1 MDAADKTDLNEEK
14 MENGPMSVTNRAL
27 RTFEDQAVIKVCGIG
42 GGGGNA
48 VDRMIHEGL
57 QEAEF
62 ITINTDAQALKKSPA
77 SVRLQIGAD
86 ITGGLG
92 SGADPEIGRQSAL
105 EDKDR
110 IAEVLKGA
118 DMVFLTAGLGGGTGT
133 GAAPIIAELA
143 RESGALTV
151 AIVTLPFYFE
161 GPKRKNNA
169 YAGLAALEEHVD
181 TLIVVPNDRVIQFS
195 PEDMSVAE
203 AFRQADEV
211 LHNGVQS
218 ITELIRL
225 PGNINADF
233 ADVRTIMRARG
244 RALIGIGVAKRDE
257 TEASTDGATVDSGQ
271 SRGPDRAIVAAKEAI
286 ICPLLEQSDITGAME
301 VLVNIIGGKDMGIH
315 EVDKAVS
322 TVRNAAHPRA
332 NVIWGAVVGEE
343 ERPELRVTVIA
354 AGFVEP
360 EEVPVQEEDSE
371 TAAPPSPAAPEPA
384 PSTEAEKTETPQ
396 EPPIPVDDVPDDE
409 EPKQPER
416 AAASAEGDSSSST
429 QPERVA
435 AHAEAGT
442 SSSTQAEEKEPEVDT
457 SIPAYLRRRQN
468 QAPKEVAVPPSER
481 GRTQEAAE
489 QQRTRERRQEE
500 AAEHSQDRSQQ
511 REPKASSPAPPQ
523 QQEIVEHPPTRGR
536 GEEPVEHSR
545 TEASNEE
552 AAETAG
558 REPKTGR
565 KPKRKMPGFMANR
578 GKPQQDEA

>member
-1 MDAADKTDLNEEK
+1 MDAANKTDLNEEK

-48 VDRMIHEGL
+48 VDRMIQEGL

-105 EDKDR
+105 EDKER

-244 RALIGIGVAKRDE
+244 RALIGIGVAQRGQ
-257 TEASTDGATVDSGQ
+257 TEANDDGAMAESGQ
-271 SRGPDRAIVAAKEAI
+271 GQGPDRAIVAAKKAI

-322 TVRNAAHPRA
+322 TVRNAAHPEA

-360 EEVPVQEEDSE
+360 EEVPEQEESTE
-371 TAAPPSPAAPEPA
+371 TAAPPTPAAPEPV
-384 PSTEAEKTETPQ
+384 SSTDTENTEAPQ
-396 EPPIPVDDVPDDE
+396 EPPFPLDDVPAEE
-409 EPKQPER
+409 EPAQPDR
-416 AAASAEGDSSSST
+416 VAVNAEAGSSSS
-429 QPERVA
+429 
-435 AHAEAGT
+435 
-442 SSSTQAEEKEPEVDT
+442 SQAEEVEPEVDT

-468 QAPKEVAVPPSER
+468 QAPKEVAVPPSDR
-481 GRTQEAAE
+481 GRKQEAAE
-489 QQRTRERRQEE
+489 QP
-500 AAEHSQDRSQQ
+500 QDRGQR
-511 REPKASSPAPPQ
+511 REPKASSPNPPQ
-523 QQEIVEHPPTRGR
+523 QQEMVEHPPPRGQR
-536 GEEPVEHSR
+536 EEAAEHSR
-545 TEASNEE
+545 NQASNEE
-552 AAETAG
+552 AAETRG
-558 REPKTGR
+558 REPQAGGKT
-565 KPKRKMPGFMANR
+565 KRKMPGFLANR
-578 GKPQQDEA
+578 GKPRQDEE

>member
-1 MDAADKTDLNEEK
+1 MDAVDKTGTHSEK
-14 MENGPMSVTNRAL
+14 MENGPMSDTDRDL

-105 EDKDR
+105 EDKER

-133 GAAPIIAELA
+133 GAAPVIAELA

-161 GPKRKNNA
+161 GPKRKSNA

-195 PEDMSVAE
+195 SEDMTVAE

-211 LHNGVQS
+211 LHDGVQS
-218 ITELIRL
+218 ITELIQL

-244 RALIGIGVAKRDE
+244 RALIGIGVANYDE
-257 TEASTDGATVDSGQ
+257 TEASDDGHRGQ
-271 SRGPDRAIVAAKEAI
+271 HGRGKGADRAVTAAREAI
-286 ICPLLEQSDITGAME
+286 VCPLLEQSDITGAME
-301 VLVNIIGGKDMGIH
+301 VLVNIIGGRDMKIH

-322 TVRNAAHPRA
+322 TVRNAAHPEA
-332 NVIWGAVVGEE
+332 NIIWGAVFGEE
-343 ERPELRVTVIA
+343 EQSELRVTVIA
-354 AGFVEP
+354 AGFVDP
-360 EEVPVQEEDSE
+360 EEVPKQEESSE
-371 TAAPPSPAAPEPA
+371 EAAPPKPAAPEPVS
-384 PSTEAEKTETPQ
+384 PSEPETQEAPQ
-396 EPPIPVDDVPDDE
+396 EPPFVLEDVPADDE
-409 EPKQPER
+409 SKE
-416 AAASAEGDSSSST
+416 
-429 QPERVA
+429 PERVLA
-435 AHAEAGT
+435 GAEAE
-442 SSSTQAEEKEPEVDT
+442 SSSNTQAEEEEPEVDT
-457 SIPAYLRRRQN
+457 NIPAYLRRRQN
-468 QAPKEVAVPPSER
+468 QAHKEVAVPPPDR
-481 GRTQEAAE
+481 DRKQDAAE
-489 QQRTRERRQEE
+489 RPHTRERRQAE
-500 AAEHSQDRSQQ
+500 APEQPQNRARRQ
-511 REPKASSPAPPQ
+511 EPKTSSQNPPH
-523 QQEIVEHPPTRGR
+523 QQEIVEHPQPRVQR
-536 GEEPVEHSR
+536 EEPADQSR
-545 TEASNEE
+545 NHASDEGG
-552 AAETAG
+552 ADTPG
-558 REPKTGR
+558 REQQAERKT
-565 KPKRKMPGFMANR
+565 KRKMAGFLANR
-578 GKPQQDEA
+578 RKSQQDED